1 MSKDTNIPDA
11 EFKEIVIGTYGPM
24 LEAILKE
31 FKTVKSNQQ
40 VLSKQIDSVQTTAD
54 TIKRECDMLH
64 GRLFTLDTTSPRAL
78 VEKEHQLLSEVHT
91 GILDENKKLK
101 EKLVKSDKSLHRNR
115 HCNVYNVASEQMK
128 ITYKQTAVT

>member
-1 MSKDTNIPDA
+1 MSKETIIPDA

-78 VEKEHQLLSEVHT
+78 VEKDRQLLSEVHT

-101 EKLVKSDKSLHRNR
+101 EKLVKSDKLFYAMG
-115 HCNVYNVASEQMK
+115 VLF
-128 ITYKQTAVT
+128 IVTVIAMFIMLILSR

>member
-40 VLSKQIDSVQTTAD
+40 ILSKQIDSVQTTTD

-64 GRLFTLDTTSPRAL
+64 GRLFTLDTTGPLAL
-78 VEKEHQLLSEVHT
+78 VEKDRQLLSEVHT

-101 EKLVKSDKSLHRNR
+101 EKLVKSDKLFYAMG
-115 HCNVYNVASEQMK
+115 VLF
-128 ITYKQTAVT
+128 IVTVIAMFIMLILSR

>member
-1 MSKDTNIPDA
+1 MSKETTIPDA

-54 TIKRECDMLH
+54 TIKRGNAICYMAGCSRLIQPVR
-64 GRLFTLDTTSPRAL
+64 GR
-78 VEKEHQLLSEVHT
+78 
-91 GILDENKKLK
+91 
-101 EKLVKSDKSLHRNR
+101 
-115 HCNVYNVASEQMK
+115 
-128 ITYKQTAVT
+128 

>member
-78 VEKEHQLLSEVHT
+78 VEKDRQLLSEVHT

-101 EKLVKSDKSLHRNR
+101 EKLVKSDKLFYAMG
-115 HCNVYNVASEQMK
+115 VLF
-128 ITYKQTAVT
+128 IVTVIAMFIMLILSR

>member
-54 TIKRECDMLH
+54 TIKRECDMIH
-64 GRLFTLDTTSPRAL
+64 GRLFTLDTTRPRAL

-101 EKLVKSDKSLHRNR
+101 EKLVKSDKLFN
-115 HCNVYNVASEQMK
+115 AMG
-128 ITYKQTAVT
+128 ILFIVTVIAMFIMLLLSR

>member
-40 VLSKQIDSVQTTAD
+40 ILSKQIDSVQTTTD

-64 GRLFTLDTTSPRAL
+64 GRLFTLDTTGPRAL
-78 VEKEHQLLSEVHT
+78 VEKDRQLLSEVHT

-101 EKLVKSDKSLHRNR
+101 EKLVKSDKLFN
-115 HCNVYNVASEQMK
+115 AMG
-128 ITYKQTAVT
+128 ILFIVTVIAMFIMLLLSR

>member
-54 TIKRECDMLH
+54 TIKRECDMLQS
-64 GRLFTLDTTSPRAL
+64 RLLTLDTTSPRAL

-101 EKLVKSDKSLHRNR
+101 EKLVKSDKLFN
-115 HCNVYNVASEQMK
+115 AMG
-128 ITYKQTAVT
+128 ILFIVTVIAMFIMLLLSR

>member
-1 MSKDTNIPDA
+1 MSKETNIPDA
-11 EFKEIVIGTYGPM
+11 EFKEIIIGTYGPM

-40 VLSKQIDSVQTTAD
+40 ILSKQIDSVQTTAD

-64 GRLFTLDTTSPRAL
+64 GRLFKLDTTSPRAL

-101 EKLVKSDKSLHRNR
+101 EKLVKSDKLFN
-115 HCNVYNVASEQMK
+115 AMG
-128 ITYKQTAVT
+128 ILFIVTVIAMFIMLLLSR

>member
-78 VEKEHQLLSEVHT
+78 VEKDRQLLSEVHT

-101 EKLVKSDKSLHRNR
+101 EKLVKSDKLFNAMG
-115 HCNVYNVASEQMK
+115 VLF
-128 ITYKQTAVT
+128 IVTVIAMFIMLILSR

>member
-1 MSKDTNIPDA
+1 MSKETIIPDS

-78 VEKEHQLLSEVHT
+78 VEKDRQLLSEVHT

-101 EKLVKSDKSLHRNR
+101 EKLVKSDKLFYAMG
-115 HCNVYNVASEQMK
+115 VLF
-128 ITYKQTAVT
+128 IVTVIAMFIMLILSR

>member
-1 MSKDTNIPDA
+1 MSKETIIPDA

-54 TIKRECDMLH
+54 TIKRE
-64 GRLFTLDTTSPRAL
+64 
-78 VEKEHQLLSEVHT
+78 
-91 GILDENKKLK
+91 
-101 EKLVKSDKSLHRNR
+101 
-115 HCNVYNVASEQMK
+115 
-128 ITYKQTAVT
+128 